1 MKREY
6 SYGSIIIV
14 EIIIGIVSFG
24 LYIALGEKANE
35 SIIFSIISSI
45 ITWLGSFIIASGL
58 INNRKGRLGD
68 YLNQI
73 GRLDKKAI
81 IVNLLLIAI
90 TVLLTVA
97 FGGGAGLA
105 AVKDNP
111 LGILSAGLL
120 GTILGG
126 ILSIFT
132 AYANHIVSDPRNKDQ
147 SIMDAFK
154 SVFSIGAKLFGKTIL
169 LYLLYIVL
177 PLILV
182 FGIITGIIVG
192 TNSPQ
197 MSIGIIIV
205 VSGILGIYI
214 FLISP
219 LIAARLADN
228 YLNLTGD
235 IEEENKNIE
244 NQDDFTITRNL

>member
-6 SYGSIIIV
+6 SYGSVILV
-14 EIIIGIVSFG
+14 EIIIAVLAFG
-24 LYIALGEKANE
+24 LYMAFGDKANE
-35 SIIFSIISSI
+35 SVIYSIFSSI
-45 ITWLGSFIIASGL
+45 ITWLGSFIIASAL
-58 INNRKGRLGD
+58 INNRKGSIGD

-169 LYLLYIVL
+169 LYFLHIVL
-177 PLILV
+177 PIILI
-182 FGIITGIIVG
+182 FGIIVG
-192 TNSPQ
+192 ISVGTKSPE
-197 MSIGIIIV
+197 MGIGIIILGG
-205 VSGILGIYI
+205 GILGIYI

-219 LIAARLADN
+219 LIAARLAYN

-244 NQDDFTITRNL
+244 NQDDFTITRNV

>member
-6 SYGSIIIV
+6 SYGSVILV
-14 EIIIGIVSFG
+14 EIIIAVLAFG
-24 LYIALGEKANE
+24 LYMAFGDKANE
-35 SIIFSIISSI
+35 SVIYSIFSSI
-45 ITWLGSFIIASGL
+45 ITWLGSFIIASAL
-58 INNRKGRLGD
+58 INNRKGSIGD

-111 LGILSAGLL
+111 AGILSAGLL

-147 SIMDAFK
+147 SIIDAFK
-154 SVFSIGAKLFGKTIL
+154 NVFSIGAKLFGKTIL

-177 PLILV
+177 PLILI
-182 FGIITGIIVG
+182 FGIIIGIIVG
-192 TNSPQ
+192 ADSAQ
-197 MSIGIIIV
+197 MSIGITIV
-205 VSGILGIYI
+205 GAGILGIYFI
-214 FLISP
+214 LISP
-219 LIAARLADN
+219 IIAARLADN

-235 IEEENKNIE
+235 IEVENKIIE
-244 NQDDFTITRNL
+244 NEDDFTITRNV

>member
-6 SYGSIIIV
+6 SYGSIILV

-24 LYIALGEKANE
+24 LYMAFGEKANE

-111 LGILSAGLL
+111 LSILSAGLL

-147 SIMDAFK
+147 SIMAAFK
-154 SVFSIGAKLFGKTIL
+154 SVFSIGGKLFGKTIF
-169 LYLLYIVL
+169 LYFVYMILPIILALAIIFGLIVSMDS
-177 PLILV
+177 V
-182 FGIITGIIVG
+182 GGGIT
-192 TNSPQ
+192 TT
-197 MSIGIIIV
+197 IIIIFLLVVYFVFITPV
-205 VSGILGIYI
+205 VS
-214 FLISP
+214 
-219 LIAARLADN
+219 ARLADN

-235 IEEENKNIE
+235 IEGENKILE
-244 NQDDFTITRNL
+244 NKDEFTITRNV

>member
-6 SYGSIIIV
+6 SYGSVILV
-14 EIIIGIVSFG
+14 EIIIAVLAFG
-24 LYIALGEKANE
+24 LYMAFGDKANE
-35 SIIFSIISSI
+35 SVIYSIFSSI
-45 ITWLGSFIIASGL
+45 ITWLGSFIIASAL
-58 INNRKGRLGD
+58 INNRKGSIGD

-73 GRLDKKAI
+73 GKLDKKAI

-111 LGILSAGLL
+111 AGVLSAGLL

-147 SIMDAFK
+147 SIIDAFK
-154 SVFSIGAKLFGKTIL
+154 SVFSVGAKLFGKTIL
-169 LYLLYIVL
+169 LYFLYIVL
-177 PLILV
+177 PIILAL
-182 FGIITGIIVG
+182 GIIIGISVG
-192 TNSPQ
+192 ADSPQ
-197 MSIGIIIV
+197 MGLGMIIAG
-205 VSGILGIYI
+205 SGILVIYFI
-214 FLISP
+214 LISP
-219 LIAARLADN
+219 LVAARLADN

-235 IEEENKNIE
+235 IKEENKNIE
-244 NQDDFTITRNL
+244 NQDDFTITRNV

>member
-111 LGILSAGLL
+111 LSILSAGLL

-154 SVFSIGAKLFGKTIL
+154 SVFSIGGKLFGKTIL
-169 LYLLYIVL
+169 LYLLYVVL
-177 PLILV
+177 PLILI
-182 FGIITGIIVG
+182 FGIIIGIVLGADSAQMGIGITIVG
-192 TNSPQ
+192 A
-197 MSIGIIIV
+197 
-205 VSGILGIYI
+205 GILGIYFI
-214 FLISP
+214 LISP
-219 LIAARLADN
+219 IIAARLADN
-228 YLNLTGD
+228 YLDLTGD
-235 IEEENKNIE
+235 IEGENKIIE
-244 NQDDFTITRNL
+244 NKDEFTITRNV

>member
-6 SYGSIIIV
+6 SYGSVILV
-14 EIIIGIVSFG
+14 EIIIAVLAFG
-24 LYIALGEKANE
+24 LYMAFGDKANE
-35 SIIFSIISSI
+35 SVIYSIFSSI
-45 ITWLGSFIIASGL
+45 ITWLGSFIIASAL
-58 INNRKGRLGD
+58 INNRKGSIGD

-73 GRLDKKAI
+73 GKLDKKAI

-154 SVFSIGAKLFGKTIL
+154 SVFSIGGKLFGKTIL

-177 PLILV
+177 PLILI
-182 FGIITGIIVG
+182 FGIIIGIIVG
-192 TNSPQ
+192 ADSAQ
-197 MSIGIIIV
+197 MGIGITIV
-205 VSGILGIYI
+205 GAGILGIYFI
-214 FLISP
+214 LISP
-219 LIAARLADN
+219 IIAARLADN

-235 IEEENKNIE
+235 IEGENKIIE
-244 NQDDFTITRNL
+244 NEDDFTITRNV

>member
-14 EIIIGIVSFG
+14 EIIIGIVIFG
-24 LYIALGEKANE
+24 LYMAFGEKANE

-111 LGILSAGLL
+111 LSILSAGLL

-154 SVFSIGAKLFGKTIL
+154 SVFSIGGKLFGKTIL
-169 LYLLYIVL
+169 LYLLYVVL
-177 PLILV
+177 PLILI
-182 FGIITGIIVG
+182 FGIIIGIVLGADSAQMGIGITIVG
-192 TNSPQ
+192 A
-197 MSIGIIIV
+197 
-205 VSGILGIYI
+205 GILGIYFI
-214 FLISP
+214 LISP
-219 LIAARLADN
+219 IIAARLADN
-228 YLNLTGD
+228 YLDLTGD
-235 IEEENKNIE
+235 IEGENKIIE
-244 NQDDFTITRNL
+244 NKDEFTITRNV